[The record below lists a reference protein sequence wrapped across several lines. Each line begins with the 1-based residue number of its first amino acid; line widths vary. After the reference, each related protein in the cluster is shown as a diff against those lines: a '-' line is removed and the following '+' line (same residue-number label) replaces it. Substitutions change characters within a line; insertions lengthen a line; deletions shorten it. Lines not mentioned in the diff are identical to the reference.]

1 MGKYKISGGESFSK
15 PKAKTIKEK
24 LIDLTPKRFKTY
36 LQKKKIQLTANKLK
50 KIFEIHMTKL
60 LSYYTEFFGIL

>member
-1 MGKYKISGGESFSK
+1 MHERSTGESPKNMGKYKISGGESFSK

-36 LQKKKIQLTANKLK
+36 L
-50 KIFEIHMTKL
+50 
-60 LSYYTEFFGIL
+60 